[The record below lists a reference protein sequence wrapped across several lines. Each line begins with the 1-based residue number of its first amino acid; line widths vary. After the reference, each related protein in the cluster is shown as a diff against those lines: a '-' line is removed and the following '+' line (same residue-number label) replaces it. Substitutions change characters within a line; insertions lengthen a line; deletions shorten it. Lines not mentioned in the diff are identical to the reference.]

1 MVKRRRRNK
10 QQMID
15 IETVVQ
21 RSLHKWMRQMKK
33 TTMIQLI
40 EEFKK
45 LELCRGLDHDF
56 KCMSLK

>member
-1 MVKRRRRNK
+1 
-10 QQMID
+10 MID

-56 KCMSLK
+56 KCMSLT